1 MKFKCIVEYEY
12 PIEHKPPV
20 KAEIVLHGDRVVTD
34 KIKPLNQES
43 TSVID
48 ELEKIKEEIDTLYGV
63 YLSRFTERL
72 VIKTDVMQ
80 ILDRHIS
87 ALKGEQNNDR

>member
-1 MKFKCIVEYEY
+1 MKLIVDIPDKVYDILTEYQVLPENIDLEY
-12 PIEHKPPV
+12 FVIHS
-20 KAEIVLHGDRVVTD
+20 T
-34 KIKPLNQES
+34 PLEE
-43 TSVID
+43 
-48 ELEKIKEEIDTLYGV
+48 ELEKIKAEIDTLYGV

-87 ALKGEQNNDR
+87 ELKGGAE

>member
-1 MKFKCIVEYEY
+1 MTSKEFEVMR
-12 PIEHKPPV
+12 
-20 KAEIVLHGDRVVTD
+20 KAQKQETD
-34 KIKPLNQES
+34 LAILR
-43 TSVID
+43 
-48 ELEKIKEEIDTLYGV
+48 ELDSIRAEIDTLYGV

-87 ALKGEQNNDR
+87 ELKGGAE